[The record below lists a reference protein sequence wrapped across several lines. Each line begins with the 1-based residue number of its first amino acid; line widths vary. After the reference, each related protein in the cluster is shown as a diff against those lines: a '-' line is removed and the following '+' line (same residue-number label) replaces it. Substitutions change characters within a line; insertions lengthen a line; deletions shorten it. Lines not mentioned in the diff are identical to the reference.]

1 MIGVP
6 LFVSRRR
13 LARYRHLPHAV
24 TDWALDSGGFSELAL
39 FGRWTFTPEQYANE
53 VRRYRQE
60 IGRLQFAAAMDW
72 MCEPAIIE
80 KTGLSVEE
88 HQGRTVENY
97 LRLKEIAPDLPWLPV
112 LQGWERADYE
122 RHLIRYRRE
131 GVALDCLPLVG
142 LGSVC
147 RRQHTDMVEELV
159 RNLASG
165 QGLRLHGFGIKVR
178 GLSRC
183 GNFLTSADSMA
194 WNQRARF
201 DAPHPACVGKHRHC
215 TNCLRYALAWRERL
229 YRRLTDLPAYH
240 DVETSRSDE
249 TADVF

>member
-1 MIGVP
+1 MRGVP

-13 LARYRHLPHAV
+13 LARYKNLPQAV
-24 TDWALDSGGFSELAL
+24 TDWALDSGGFSELSL
-39 FGRWTFTPEQYANE
+39 FGCWTITPEEYANE
-53 VRRYRQE
+53 VRRYREE

-72 MCEPAIIE
+72 MCEPFIVE

-97 LRLKEIAPDLPWLPV
+97 LHLKEIVPDLPWLPV

-122 RHLIRYRRE
+122 RHIVLYRRE
-131 GVALDCLPLVG
+131 GVALDRLPLVG

-159 RNLASG
+159 RELALG

-183 GNFLTSADSMA
+183 GNLLTSADSMA
-194 WNQRARF
+194 WNLRARF

-229 YRRLTDLPAYH
+229 NERLSGLPAH
-240 DVETSRSDE
+240 LSGDIGRGDE
-249 TADVF
+249 KIDAF